1 MLVMCVAL
9 PAGAQST
16 SSKDQ
21 VVEIRGVVLDEKGE
35 PLPGATVLI
44 TRPQQRWGA
53 TAGVEGTFS
62 IRIPKEIRSANDLY
76 LTVSYIGFE
85 EKRMKLRNDANQ
97 YRVLLRPDNKVM
109 DEVIVTGMR

>member
-44 TRPQQRWGA
+44 TRPQQRW
-53 TAGVEGTFS
+53 
-62 IRIPKEIRSANDLY
+62 RPIPILRRLARARPPPLP
-76 LTVSYIGFE
+76 VSVIP
-85 EKRMKLRNDANQ
+85 
-97 YRVLLRPDNKVM
+97 LLSR
-109 DEVIVTGMR
+109 TCL